1 MNPLDESGTDPLTA
15 RPRRGDAFSQLVPE
29 WLDNLAALGWR
40 VLVVAAVAVVLWY
53 VATLLWTVT
62 ASIAVAIVVSAV
74 FAPVVLRL
82 RDGGRS
88 RNASAAIVWAAAMLT
103 VVGALVLLALA
114 LLPHLRE
121 LATRLGAAIDD
132 VRSESAELALP
143 DWVSGLVQQAIDA
156 TGDVGGDLVASIAG
170 SVASAATI
178 LILAA
183 FLVFFFLRDGDKAW
197 LWCFQSLGQSKR
209 ERITAAGDD
218 ALARVGGYLRGTTVL
233 AAVMAVSNYAFMLL
247 LGVPL
252 ALAMALLSFMA
263 TYIPYFGGLVANGV
277 ILLLTWGAAGTSTT
291 LAMVV
296 LMGLR
301 GALVSTWIR
310 PQVYGRTVS
319 ISPALV
325 LLVLPAGF
333 ELGGVVGLFAAVP
346 VTAVVLTVARSAVEI
361 IEPRPA
367 PPLPALVPAWLDR
380 AAQWGWRALVA
391 IGLVAGT
398 VLAATSVPLVVLP
411 AILGLIFAATL
422 KPVVEWLIR
431 RGRSQRGAVAMAVL
445 GSTLIIG
452 AVLALT
458 VTSLLEQASALGA
471 TVQQGANSANDSLG
485 GQLGLGADAV
495 TSGVGALLELVVSL
509 SDGLAAAATV
519 VVLSVLLSYYLLRDG
534 ADAWSRLMAHTRS
547 GAAAELSAAG
557 SRAFD
562 VLSGYM
568 IGTFAISFVGAA
580 SQLVIMVILDL
591 PLALPVFVLSLFGG
605 FIPYIGS
612 LLTTGLAFLIAVAVG
627 SPLDI
632 LVMGAW
638 TLVFNLVQGNI
649 VAPLV
654 YGKTTHIHP
663 AIVLV
668 AIPGGAA
675 IAGILG
681 MFLVVPA
688 LGVVAATWRTLLAV
702 MGSPEPGDE
711 SHASPAAEP
720 PDTPPAEAAA
730 EIV

>member
-1 MNPLDESGTDPLTA
+1 MTDPLSA
-15 RPRRGDAFSQLVPE
+15 GSQHGGAGSQHGGADSALVPE
-29 WLDNLAALGWR
+29 WLENLAALGWR
-40 VLVVAAVAVVLWY
+40 ILVVVAVAVALWY
-53 VATLLWTVT
+53 AATLLWTVT
-62 ASIAVAIVVSAV
+62 ASVAVAIVVSAV
-74 FAPVVLRL
+74 FAPIVLRL
-82 RDGGRS
+82 RDRGRS
-88 RNASAAIVWAAAMLT
+88 RNAAAAIVWATAMLT
-103 VVGALVLLALA
+103 IVGVLLLLALA
-114 LLPHLRE
+114 LLPHLAE
-121 LATRLGAAIDD
+121 LATRLSTAIDKL
-132 VRSESAELALP
+132 RSGSAELALP
-143 DWVSGLVQQAIDA
+143 DWATGLVDQATDA
-156 TGDVGGDLVASIAG
+156 SGQIGGDLVASIAG

-178 LILAA
+178 LILAT

-252 ALAMALLSFMA
+252 ALALAVLSFMA
-263 TYIPYFGGLVANGV
+263 TYIPYFGGLVATGV
-277 ILLLTWGAAGTSTT
+277 ILLVTWSAGGTSET
-291 LAMVV
+291 VV
-296 LMGLR
+296 MIVLLGLR

-333 ELGGVVGLFAAVP
+333 ELAGVVGLFAAVP

-367 PPLPALVPAWLDR
+367 PPLPVLVPAWLDR

-391 IGLVAGT
+391 IGLVAGA
-398 VLAATSVPLVVLP
+398 VLVATSVPLVVVP

-422 KPVVEWLIR
+422 KPLVGWLMG
-431 RGRSQRGAVAMAVL
+431 RGRSHRGAVAIAVL

-458 VTSLLEQASALGA
+458 VTSLLEQASALGE
-471 TVQQGANSANDSLG
+471 TVQQGADSANDSLG

-495 TSGVGALLELVVSL
+495 SSGVGALLELVVSL

-519 VVLSVLLSYYLLRDG
+519 VVLSVLLSYYFLRDG
-534 ADAWSRLMAHTRS
+534 ADAWARLMARTRS

-557 SRAFD
+557 ARAFD

-580 SQLVIMVILDL
+580 SQLVIMVVLGL

-605 FIPYIGS
+605 FIPYIGG

-627 SPLDI
+627 TPVDI
-632 LVMGAW
+632 LVMAIW
-638 TLVFNLVQGNI
+638 TIVFNLVQGNI

-668 AIPGGAA
+668 AIPAGAA
-675 IAGILG
+675 LAGILG
-681 MFLVVPA
+681 MFLIVPA

-711 SHASPAAEP
+711 SEASAAAEP
-720 PDTPPAEAAA
+720 PPIPPGEAAA
-730 EIV
+730 EVV

>member
-1 MNPLDESGTDPLTA
+1 LSSSDERITDPLSA
-15 RPRRGDAFSQLVPE
+15 GSQHGAADSALVPE
-29 WLDNLAALGWR
+29 WLENLAALGWR
-40 VLVVAAVAVVLWY
+40 VLVVVAVAVALWY
-53 VATLLWTVT
+53 VARLLWTAT

-82 RDGGRS
+82 RDRGRS
-88 RNASAAIVWAAAMLT
+88 RNAAAAIVWAAAMLT
-103 VVGALVLLALA
+103 VMGALLLLALA
-114 LLPHLRE
+114 LLPHLGE
-121 LATRLGAAIDD
+121 LATRLGTAIDN
-132 VRSESAELALP
+132 VRAESAELALP
-143 DWVSGLVQQAIDA
+143 DWVSQLVEQAADA
-156 TGDVGGDLVASIAG
+156 SGRIGGELVASIAG

-197 LWCFQSLGQSKR
+197 LWCFQSLGETKR

-233 AAVMAVSNYAFMLL
+233 AAVIAVSNYAFMLL

-252 ALAMALLSFMA
+252 ALALALLSFMA
-263 TYIPYFGGLVANGV
+263 TYIPYFGGLVATGA
-277 ILLLTWGAAGTSTT
+277 ILLVTWSAAGTSATVA
-291 LAMVV
+291 LIV
-296 LMGLR
+296 LLGLR

-361 IEPRPA
+361 IEPTPA

-380 AAQWGWRALVA
+380 AAQWGWRALVV
-391 IGLVAGT
+391 IGLVAGAIL
-398 VLAATSVPLVVLP
+398 VATSVPLVVLP

-422 KPVVEWLIR
+422 KPIVRWLIG
-431 RGRSQRGAVAMAVL
+431 RGRSQRGAAAIAVL

-458 VTSLLEQASALGA
+458 FTSLLEQASALGQ
-471 TVQQGANSANDSLG
+471 TVQQGAESANDSLG

-495 TSGVGALLELVVSL
+495 GSGVGTLLELVVSL
-509 SDGLAAAATV
+509 SDDLAAAATV
-519 VVLSVLLSYYLLRDG
+519 VVLSVLLSFYFLRDG
-534 ADAWSRLMAHTRS
+534 ADAWARLMARTRS
-547 GAAAELSAAG
+547 GAKAELSAAG

-612 LLTTGLAFLIAVAVG
+612 LLTTALAFLIAVAVG

-632 LVMGAW
+632 LVMGIW
-638 TLVFNLVQGNI
+638 TVVFNLVQGNI

-663 AIVLV
+663 AVVLV
-668 AIPGGAA
+668 AIPAGAA
-675 IAGILG
+675 LAGILG
-681 MFLVVPA
+681 MFLIVPA
-688 LGVVAATWRTLLAV
+688 LGVVAATWRTVLAV
-702 MGSPEPGDE
+702 MDSPEPAE
-711 SHASPAAEP
+711 EAETSPAAEP
-720 PDTPPAEAAA
+720 PPVRPGEAAA
-730 EIV
+730 EVT